1 MNCQHP
7 EILQTLLKRVQQKK
21 NSFLN
26 QPLLNSLKVRVL
38 VSVFVKASL
47 MSEGMTLR
55 QITLESLFKWPGA
68 SDDSLALI
76 GVVEEHKS
84 PFQCGFPSFTITA
97 ITSQNSICVMIL
109 KILCFTLRHLSELQA
124 FTYLWCSEGVSGT
137 IWLSVKFPIQ
147 IFSFVKK
154 KKKEKVCLSCLHEA
168 NWIQQR
174 TKHGCT
180 AKGNNYR
187 K

>member
-7 EILQTLLKRVQQKK
+7 EILQTLLKRGQQKK
-21 NSFLN
+21 NSFLHR
-26 QPLLNSLKVRVL
+26 PLLNSLKVRVL

-124 FTYLWCSEGVSGT
+124 FTYLWCSEGGQWYNVIIREIPYSN
-137 IWLSVKFPIQ
+137 F
-147 IFSFVKK
+147 FFCKK
-154 KKKEKVCLSCLHEA
+154 KKK
-168 NWIQQR
+168 
-174 TKHGCT
+174 
-180 AKGNNYR
+180 R
-187 K
+187 KSLPLMSAWS

>member
-1 MNCQHP
+1 MRFCKK
-7 EILQTLLKRVQQKK
+7 KRS
-21 NSFLN
+21 SFLHR
-26 QPLLNSLKVRVL
+26 PLLNSLKVRVL

-68 SDDSLALI
+68 SDDSLSLI

-84 PFQCGFPSFTITA
+84 PFQHGFLSFTITA

-109 KILCFTLRHLSELQA
+109 KILCFTLRHLSKLQA
-124 FTYLWCSEGVSGT
+124 FTYVWCSEGVSGT
-137 IWLSVKFPIQ
+137 MWSSVKFPIENY
-147 IFSFVKK
+147 FFCKK
-154 KKKEKVCLSCLHEA
+154 RKKEKVCHSCLHEA

-174 TKHGCT
+174 TKQGCT